1 MKIGLLGDVHG
12 NHRAL
17 KAVLSAAMLSKVEVL
32 LLTGDLIGYYD
43 SPLAV
48 LNMLKLWNCY
58 MVRGN
63 HEEML
68 NQARID
74 SSFLDE
80 IDAKYGTGLRSAI
93 QQLNKEQ
100 IDELSNLPHPLF
112 LEIDSRKILLCH
124 GSPWD
129 IDLYIYPDSSP
140 ELFARCASGQ
150 YDLVVL
156 GHTHYPMIHEI
167 GNTIVVNPGSV
178 GQPRDRRPGAHWASY
193 DTKTKAVEF
202 FNESYDCTELV
213 KECKKNSPELPYLT
227 EVLTRK

>member
-1 MKIGLLGDVHG
+1 MRIGLLGDVHG

-17 KAVLSAAMLSKVEVL
+17 EAVLSAAMLSKVEVL
-32 LLTGDLIGYYD
+32 LLTGDLVGYYD

-48 LNMLKLWNCY
+48 LDMLKLWNCY

-68 NQARID
+68 NQA
-74 SSFLDE
+74 
-80 IDAKYGTGLRSAI
+80 KYGTGLRSAI
-93 QQLNKEQ
+93 KQLSKEQ
-100 IDELSNLPHPLF
+100 IDELCNLPHPLF
-112 LEIDSRKILLCH
+112 LEIEGCKILLCH

-129 IDLYIYPDSSP
+129 IDQYVYPDSPP
-140 ELFARCASGQ
+140 ELFAKCALQQ

-167 GNTIVVNPGSV
+167 GNTLLVNPGSV
-178 GQPRDRRPGAHWASY
+178 GQPRDRRPGAHWATY

-202 FNESYDCTELV
+202 FNETYDCAELV
-213 KECKKNSPELPYLT
+213 QECKKNSPEVPYLT
-227 EVLTRK
+227 EVLTRI

>member
-17 KAVLSAAMLSKVEVL
+17 EVVLSAAKLSKVEAL

-48 LNMLKLWNCY
+48 LEMLKLWNCY

-68 NQARID
+68 NQARND

-80 IDAKYGTGLRSAI
+80 IDTKYGTGLRSAI
-93 QQLNKEQ
+93 KQLSKDQ
-100 IDELSNLPHPLF
+100 IDELYNLPHPLS
-112 LEIDSRKILLCH
+112 LELDGCKILLCH

-129 IDLYIYPDSSP
+129 IDQYVYTDSPS
-140 ELFARCASGQ
+140 ELLARCVMQ
-150 YDLVVL
+150 QHDLVVL
-156 GHTHYPMIHEI
+156 GHTHYQMIHEI
-167 GNTIVVNPGSV
+167 GNTLLVNPGSV
-178 GQPRDRRPGAHWASY
+178 GQPRDRRPGAHWAIY
-193 DTKTKAVEF
+193 DTKTKSVEF
-202 FNESYDCTELV
+202 FNESYDCSELV
-213 KECKKNSPELPYLT
+213 EECRVNSPELPYLA
-227 EVLTRK
+227 EVLTRT